1 MLILLEPA
9 RHEVVNDVIS
19 EHEQQRLLV
28 TDMIMRAER
37 YSSPGETLLIVVEA
51 SFKVEGANLTKVS
64 TSADAL
70 RKMFPDAEVKSALY
84 FADIS
89 EQGRRSAEADG
100 IILLREA

>member
-70 RKMFPDAEVKSALY
+70 REMFPDAEVKSALY
-84 FADIS
+84 FVDIS
-89 EQGRRSAEADG
+89 EQDRRSAEADG
-100 IILLREA
+100 LILFQEA